1 MRDSTPASASG
12 PGEGPVSAGRPAFLH
27 TSLPVRVLIV
37 TTALAALVLPFVLRP
52 WGQTTTENPLAATL
66 LSLLVICVLNVE
78 IGRLLEGGRSDSQR
92 PHKALSAWG
101 FCSVLLLPLPY
112 VLPVTAVAYA
122 HARWRGMRVPLWKW
136 VGSASYV
143 VLASV
148 AAGITARQVH
158 GPDPNW
164 MQGQGGL
171 GLLATCAGAAVFL
184 AVETV
189 LFHGSAYLNHAD
201 DEEWLRR
208 TLAGRSFYGTE
219 ASVLLTGALSAAV
232 WTAGAWFEL
241 LLVPVYVLAQRAV
254 LHEPMRER
262 AETDGKTGLLRFEPW
277 RRLAVAEQR
286 RCTAKGR
293 AWSVAFADLDH
304 FKQYNDSYGHL
315 TGDLALAAVAGVLRG
330 QVRSRDLVGRFGGE
344 EFCVFLP
351 DTPAEEA
358 RAVAERLVSA
368 VASCT
373 LPESGARATISVGVV
388 SFDAGAEVEELVDAL
403 TAADRALFR
412 AKLDGRNRVVACRVV
427 AGDRDWLAGVGVPD

>member
-1 MRDSTPASASG
+1 M
-12 PGEGPVSAGRPAFLH
+12 
-27 TSLPVRVLIV
+27 
-37 TTALAALVLPFVLRP
+37 
-52 WGQTTTENPLAATL
+52 
-66 LSLLVICVLNVE
+66 
-78 IGRLLEGGRSDSQR
+78 
-92 PHKALSAWG
+92 
-101 FCSVLLLPLPY
+101 LLLPLPY

-171 GLLATCAGAAVFL
+171 GLLATCLGAAVFL

-219 ASVLLTGALSAAV
+219 ASVLLMGALSAAV

-286 RCTAKGR
+286 RCTAKKR
-293 AWSVAFADLDH
+293 ALER
-304 FKQYNDSYGHL
+304 G
-315 TGDLALAAVAGVLRG
+315 LRG
-330 QVRSRDLVGRFGGE
+330 PRPLQAVQRLLRPPHRRPRAGGGGR
-344 EFCVFLP
+344 
-351 DTPAEEA
+351 
-358 RAVAERLVSA
+358 
-368 VASCT
+368 
-373 LPESGARATISVGVV
+373 GAPR
-388 SFDAGAEVEELVDAL
+388 
-403 TAADRALFR
+403 TAAL
-412 AKLDGRNRVVACRVV
+412 
-427 AGDRDWLAGVGVPD
+427 P

>member
-1 MRDSTPASASG
+1 VRDSTPASASG
-12 PGEGPVSAGRPAFLH
+12 PGEGQVSWRRPPFLRA
-27 TSLPVRVLIV
+27 SPLVRVLIV
-37 TTALAALVLPFVLRP
+37 TTVLAALVLPFVLRP
-52 WGQTTTENPLAATL
+52 WGQTTTQNPLAATL
-66 LSLLVICVLNVE
+66 ASLLAISVLNVE
-78 IGRLLEGGRSDSQR
+78 IGRLLEGGRSDSHR

-101 FCSVLLLPLPY
+101 FCAVLLLPLPY

-122 HARWRGMRVPLWKW
+122 HARWRGLRVPLWKW

-148 AAGITARQVH
+148 AAGITARQVN

-171 GLLATCAGAAVFL
+171 GLLATCLGAAVFL
-184 AVETV
+184 AVETL

-208 TLAGRSFYGTE
+208 TLAGRWFYGTE
-219 ASVLLTGALSAAV
+219 ASVLLMGALSAAV

-241 LLVPVYVLAQRAV
+241 LLVPVFVLTQRAV
-254 LHEPMRER
+254 LHEPLRER
-262 AETDGKTGLLRFEPW
+262 ADTDGKTGLLRFEPW
-277 RRLAVAEQR
+277 RRLAVVEQR
-286 RCTAKGR
+286 RCSAKKR

-315 TGDLALAAVAGVLRG
+315 TGDAALATVAGVLRG
-330 QVRSRDLVGRFGGE
+330 QLRSRDFVGRFGGE

-358 RAVAERLVSA
+358 RMVAERLVSA
-368 VASCT
+368 VAACT

-388 SFDAGAEVEELVDAL
+388 SFDPGAEVEELVDAL

-412 AKLDGRNRVVACRVV
+412 AKLDGRNRVVARRVV